1 MGEMAPAEIL
11 AGFLGEEEPER
22 APEEKVLGER
32 GEEFLRALCELLEIQ
47 GRRGGEA
54 IVICPEGSDTLH

>member
-1 MGEMAPAEIL
+1 MGEMVPAEVL
-11 AGFLGEEEPER
+11 AEFLGEDEQGC

-32 GEEFLRALCELLEIQ
+32 GEQFLRALCELLEIQ

-54 IVICPEGSDTLH
+54 IVVCPEGPETLH